1 MRSCQTQITGTS
13 VGGVSDA
20 DSLGRVAQVLLE
32 LGLAIP
38 WTGVKPPA
46 SDPSARSCRLFQI
59 EDHGCKLSAARPLVA
74 GRSYY
79 PAGRT
84 VISSTYSRFV
94 SSAHQLRK

>member
-1 MRSCQTQITGTS
+1 MRSCQTQITDAS
-13 VGGVSDA
+13 IGGVSDA

-38 WTGVKPPA
+38 WTEVKPPT
-46 SDPSARSCRLFQI
+46 SDPSARSCRLFQSK
-59 EDHGCKLSAARPLVA
+59 DRGCKLNGAKHAVA